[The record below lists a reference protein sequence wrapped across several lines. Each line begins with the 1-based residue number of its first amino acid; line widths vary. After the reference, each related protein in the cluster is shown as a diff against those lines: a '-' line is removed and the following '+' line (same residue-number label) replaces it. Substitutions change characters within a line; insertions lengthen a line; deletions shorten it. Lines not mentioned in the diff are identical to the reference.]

1 MKDEK
6 VEKILEAAK
15 KIFSRFGFKR
25 ATMGEIAEAVNMSRP
40 ALYLVFPSKEEIL
53 KAVISAECQAS
64 LNELQQNLPTIESEK
79 EKLMFAFEVWS
90 VRPFEMVQSFP
101 DTRDLLESSYVVA
114 GEVVT
119 KAFAEFEKIVEDIL
133 EPLITSRS
141 NPTLSSKQLA
151 HILTSAI
158 HGFKNAAGNVAEL
171 RQLFNDLITVILTS
185 IQNSN
190 ESSKSK

>member
-15 KIFSRFGFKR
+15 KIFLRFGFRR
-25 ATMGEIAEAVNMSRP
+25 ATMGEIAEAVDMSRP

-53 KAVISAECQAS
+53 KAVISAESQVA
-64 LNELQQNLPTIESEK
+64 LQEIQQNLPNIETEK
-79 EKLMFAFEVWS
+79 ERLMFAFEVWS

-101 DTRDLLESSYVVA
+101 DTRDLLESSYTVA

-119 KAFAEFEKIVEDIL
+119 EAFAEFEKIVEGIL
-133 EPLITSRS
+133 EPLITSP
-141 NPTLSSKQLA
+141 NVTLSPKQLA

-171 RQLFNDLITVILTS
+171 RQLFDDLITVILAS

-190 ESSKSK
+190 ENSKSK